1 LETPDS
7 KEREDQRV
15 IEEILA
21 NHTKGLLDLQEYQVL
36 LVSMAWLGTADPAIE
51 DPRARPE
58 RPVSRVRRVPQVSQG
73 SARRRCVWPR
83 RPTPPRDYRRP
94 GGSKDKGEDRPF
106 IPPTPEDKRE
116 RERNGEIKGVMERER
131 QRHHSFWLDNIE
143 SEGWGSY

>member
-1 LETPDS
+1 METPDS

-58 RPVSRVRRVPQVSQG
+58 RPVSRVRRVLQVSQG

-83 RPTPPRDYRRP
+83 RPTPPRDYRRL
-94 GGSKDKGEDRPF
+94 GGSKDKGEDLPF
-106 IPPTPEDKRE
+106 IPPTPEDKKERE
-116 RERNGEIKGVMERER
+116 REKEMERSRELWR
-131 QRHHSFWLDNIE
+131 ETETPLFLVGQHRE
-143 SEGWGSY
+143 